1 MPRTDLYVNLPITG
15 ELAPFRIVAHDGS
28 GGYKQARASSPTAGP
43 MWP

>member
-28 GGYKQARASSPTAGP
+28 PTAGP